1 MKKKIF
7 IVANWKMNL
16 NISNSSKLLT
26 QVQKSI
32 KKDNN
37 NVEII
42 ICPQFL
48 LMSKISKFFTL
59 KTKLIMGA
67 QDIHHSYS
75 GAFTGDTSIEL
86 VKSLGCKYSII
97 GHSERRQYHHETNM
111 IIKKKIELLE
121 QFKII
126 PILCVGET
134 DEERKKKK
142 HFNIITKQI
151 VEVIPRNIK
160 KILIAYEP
168 IWSIGTGL
176 IPNNR
181 HIEEITNFICNLL
194 KEKRS
199 DIKNVFL
206 LYGGSMNSK
215 NFSTIMKVNNV
226 NGGLIGGASLKANE
240 LSKIIGKAYLD

>member
-1 MKKKIF
+1 MKK
-7 IVANWKMNL
+7 
-16 NISNSSKLLT
+16 
-26 QVQKSI
+26 
-32 KKDNN
+32 
-37 NVEII
+37 
-42 ICPQFL
+42 
-48 LMSKISKFFTL
+48 
-59 KTKLIMGA
+59 G
-67 QDIHHSYS
+67 
-75 GAFTGDTSIEL
+75 
-86 VKSLGCKYSII
+86 
-97 GHSERRQYHHETNM
+97 
-111 IIKKKIELLE
+111 
-121 QFKII
+121 
-126 PILCVGET
+126 
-134 DEERKKKK
+134 KKKK

-181 HIEEITNFICNLL
+181 QIEEITNFICNLF

-226 NGGLIGGASLKANE
+226 SGGLIGGASLKADE